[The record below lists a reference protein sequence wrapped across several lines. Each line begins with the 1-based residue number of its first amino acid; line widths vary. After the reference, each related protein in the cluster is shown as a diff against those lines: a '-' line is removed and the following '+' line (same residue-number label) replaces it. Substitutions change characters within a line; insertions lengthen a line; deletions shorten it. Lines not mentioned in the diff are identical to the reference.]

1 MPEETIIDIG
11 KPDLPKIEMM
21 YAYIASDAGSEG
33 ICAFHSPNGWMPM
46 VGPDMKRIKSLRPM
60 AEKIAKAT
68 GQTIKLVR
76 FHLREELEVITG

>member
-33 ICAFHSPNGWMPM
+33 ICGFHGPNGWMPM
-46 VGPDMKRIKSLRPM
+46 VGADMKRAESLRPM

-68 GQTIKLVR
+68 GRTITLAR
-76 FHLREELEVITG
+76 FHLREHLEVIKR